1 MSSSNQT
8 RFADSV
14 ETIKPLVYRIV
25 WHNGKEELLTGSQML
40 EKGLGYLNANCEI
53 YEYERVSPEERQERQ
68 RMKAIYH
75 AAYDFAMHTSSEDTN
90 PYLMRLK
97 NALDSYGQARLRSH
111 PGEL

>member
-25 WHNGKEELLTGSQML
+25 WHNGKEELLTGTQML

-68 RMKAIYH
+68 CMEAIYS
-75 AAYDFAMHTSSEDTN
+75 AAYDLAMRSSSEDTN
-90 PYLMRLK
+90 PYLVRLK
-97 NALDSYGQARLRSH
+97 NALDSYSETRFKNHG
-111 PGEL
+111 GEL